1 MEEKIMKLG
10 FIGCGNMGSAIM
22 NGIFKLPDGDA
33 G

>member
-10 FIGCGNMGSAIM
+10 LYRMWKYGFCNYERH
-22 NGIFKLPDGDA
+22 FKLPDGDA